1 MVEPRGLEPLT
12 PCLQSR
18 CATNCAMAPHARGVR
33 CVPDYLNVSVTS
45 DQRSRSALSSVYLR
59 QTAYPI
65 PATASVNNSF
75 FIRSPSSGIRQWAL
89 EDLNLRPLRYQRS
102 ALTA

>member
-1 MVEPRGLEPLT
+1 MNDVPRHHRVEPRGLEPLT

-18 CATNCAMAPHARGVR
+18 CATNCAKAPCGLDLVQDGV
-33 CVPDYLNVSVTS
+33 PQVTVGGGRE
-45 DQRSRSALSSVYLR
+45 Q
-59 QTAYPI
+59 
-65 PATASVNNSF
+65 VNDDDHCGNAGRYQQSLLHDNHLT
-75 FIRSPSSGIRQWAL
+75 PWAQ